1 MDYNNVKLI
10 IFCIT
15 TDSERQVNGKLRHL
29 VQIHVCRL
37 LFAVNGL
44 AGHPSG
50 RANFLFLL

>member
-15 TDSERQVNGKLRHL
+15 IDSERQVNGKLRHV

-37 LFAVNGL
+37 
-44 AGHPSG
+44 P
-50 RANFLFLL
+50 